1 MTGNLRRVKYNLGSL
16 GVSSEDHLIPS
27 RKLLL
32 VGGLIAGLIASL
44 LTAMPA
50 AAQMTPAVPDPLA
63 RIRAAANAN
72 AEACSVQE
80 TSACARATPKIVAGA
95 QSSTTLAAN
104 LRRLTDEIG
113 GRVTGTP
120 QMTHAVAWAVAAFR
134 AAGVKDVHT
143 EKFTVPAAWSEQKSR
158 PEVLAPPASRA
169 GENVIAEIRGRE
181 KPDEFVLLG
190 AHLDSWNLGA
200 GALDAGCNAALV
212 IEAARVIHLTGLRP
226 RRSIRFV
233 LFSGAEQGG
242 LGSWAYVRAH
252 RAELDRAVAAVFFS
266 WGSGP
271 VTGFSLGGRND
282 IDPGVRESL
291 ALLDSSWNVNR
302 HTGNAYLGEDNLDF
316 LLEGVPNL
324 VANQED
330 AGYAANHHAASD
342 TFDKVDLVT
351 LKRNT
356 AVAGVLAFGLA
367 EHAAPLGRRLSHAET
382 ETLLGRTGLDTEMKS
397 AGLWRLWES
406 GERGRLP

>member
-1 MTGNLRRVKYNLGSL
+1 MRLL
-16 GVSSEDHLIPS
+16 
-27 RKLLL
+27 KLLL
-32 VGGLIAGLIASL
+32 TGAL
-44 LTAMPA
+44 LVSAIVALPA
-50 AAQMTPAVPDPLA
+50 AAQLTPAVPDPLA
-63 RIRAAANAN
+63 RIRVAAAAN

-80 TSACARATPKIVAGA
+80 TSPCAQATPKIVESALGP
-95 QSSTTLAAN
+95 SPLETN

-113 GRVTGTP
+113 ARVTGTP
-120 QMTHAVAWAVAAFR
+120 QMARAVAWAVDSFR
-134 AAGVKDVHT
+134 AAGVDDVHT

-158 PEVLAPPASRA
+158 PEVLAPVPSMQ
-169 GENVIAEIRGRE
+169 GENVVAEIRGRE
-181 KPDEFVLLG
+181 TPDEFVLLG

-212 IEAARVIHLTGLRP
+212 IEAARVIRLAGLRP

-242 LGSWAYVRAH
+242 LGSWAFARAH

-266 WGSGP
+266 RGGGR
-271 VTGFSLGGRND
+271 VTGFSLGGRSELE
-282 IDPGVRESL
+282 PGVRESL

-302 HTGNAYLGEDNLDF
+302 HTTGASLGADNLDF
-316 LLEGVPNL
+316 LLEGVPSL

-342 TFDKVDLVT
+342 TYDKVDTVT

-356 AVAGVLAFGLA
+356 AVAGVLLFGLS
-367 EHAAPLGRRLSHAET
+367 EHAAPLGRRLSRAET
-382 ETLLGRTGLDTEMKS
+382 HTLLVRTGLQAQMKS

-406 GERGRLP
+406 GERGRKP